1 MGLILNGIINK
12 SISGL
17 IDDTTLK
24 TFKFDNPCGDL
35 TANTNTGDTT
45 ILHCDNN
52 TPQTIIAI
60 NSYLPPTG
68 TTYVE
73 ITFNFTVYDENIAS
87 NFNLELLIPDYTMTN
102 THKYKQTYKIYS
114 SNQICEYSKTFY
126 LKTSDLGNNN
136 WNSAKNITFKFT
148 GNDTN
153 KEIYLFTNKSP
164 STTANYTIITFNIQ
178 VFLLNHTFINSKNIV
193 RFLYFYIKKNNLF
206 FFIL

>member
-1 MGLILNGIINK
+1 M
-12 SISGL
+12 
-17 IDDTTLK
+17 
-24 TFKFDNPCGDL
+24 
-35 TANTNTGDTT
+35 
-45 ILHCDNN
+45 
-52 TPQTIIAI
+52 
-60 NSYLPPTG
+60 PPTG

-136 WNSAKNITFKFT
+136 WNNAKNITFKFT

-153 KEIYLFTNKSP
+153 KIYLFTNSLT
-164 STTANYTIITFNIQ
+164 STTDKYTTSNVQYPSIS
-178 VFLLNHTFINSKNIV
+178 VKSH
-193 RFLYFYIKKNNLF
+193 FY
-206 FFIL
+206 